1 MAFNTHMATAKTR
14 LAINTENT
22 PICGAAKEHTATVIT
37 FSTREIAEFRSGI
50 LALPI
55 ACNTPF
61 VIVDSAEKITVMEPA
76 KSSCPDS
83 VPLDGNSTF
92 VIGNASTA
100 KPTAAGIHKNIVSWI
115 PSLIFSFA
123 SLYSFL
129 INLVAI
135 SGIIAEEVALES
147 ASGILISVM

>member
-1 MAFNTHMATAKTR
+1 MAFNTHMATANTR

-123 SLYSFL
+123 SLYSF
-129 INLVAI
+129 
-135 SGIIAEEVALES
+135 
-147 ASGILISVM
+147 

>member
-1 MAFNTHMATAKTR
+1 
-14 LAINTENT
+14 
-22 PICGAAKEHTATVIT
+22 
-37 FSTREIAEFRSGI
+37 
-50 LALPI
+50 
-55 ACNTPF
+55 
-61 VIVDSAEKITVMEPA
+61 MEPA

-147 ASGILISVM
+147 ANGILISVM

>member
-1 MAFNTHMATAKTR
+1 MATANTR

-115 PSLIFSFA
+115 PSL
-123 SLYSFL
+123 YSFL

-147 ASGILISVM
+147 ASGILINVM